1 MVRNGEVSHILASW
15 MSNTATCLGGWQPTF
30 GGQLGGCS
38 HLHYIPEYARTCRC
52 RSGARHPLWTISD
65 LGKASGPFFAFSWT
79 WVEKDCAT
87 GGGFA
92 MTGRLMVCDGSGA
105 RRRHS
110 DCHVPSSLG
119 GGEESGRERSGSGP
133 AFHGSVDVCWGRV
146 PFGGE
151 TCELPGLSRG
161 GRPSGIE
168 FVLWT
173 GSAVS
178 LIPTGRQRTAESDRE
193 PSSAT
198 AYVRRFEGSDRSY
211 RGCQVGDAGGG
222 TSRGRLYVKV

>member
-1 MVRNGEVSHILASW
+1 MPVRWLSRPILCNVFVLWLAFLGVVVSTQVGPRMAVRKLPATENVGGMVRNGEVSHILASW
-15 MSNTATCLGGWQPTF
+15 MSNTATYLGGWRPTF

-38 HLHYIPEYARTCRC
+38 HLHYIPEHARTCRC

-65 LGKASGPFFAFSWT
+65 PGKASGPFFAFSWT

-92 MTGRLMVCDGSGA
+92 MTGRLMVCDGSRA

-110 DCHVPSSLG
+110 DCHGPSSLG
-119 GGEESGRERSGSGP
+119 GGEGSGRERSGSGP

-151 TCELPGLSRG
+151 TCDLPGLSRG

-168 FVLWT
+168 SVLWT
-173 GSAVS
+173 GSRRS
-178 LIPTGRQRTAESDRE
+178 L
-193 PSSAT
+193 
-198 AYVRRFEGSDRSY
+198 
-211 RGCQVGDAGGG
+211 
-222 TSRGRLYVKV
+222 